1 MKELVWE
8 LYHKPLLSLNGPI
21 LVMEV
26 FLVILLHVWCNLAV
40 DSMNAG
46 QMYNYYILSFS

>member
-1 MKELVWE
+1 MKELVWG

-26 FLVILLHVWCNLAV
+26 FLFILLPIWCNSAV

-46 QMYNYYILSFS
+46 KMYNYDISSFS